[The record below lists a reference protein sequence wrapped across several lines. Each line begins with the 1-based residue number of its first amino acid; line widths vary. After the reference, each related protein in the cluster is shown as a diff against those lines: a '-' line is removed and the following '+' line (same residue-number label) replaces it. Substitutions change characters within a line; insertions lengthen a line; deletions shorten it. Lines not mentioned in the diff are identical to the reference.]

1 MDWVLNMRS
10 PLSDKMKVYALPEAE
25 HVFWQQMT
33 APGTGYLRVP
43 SAAEEKETRM
53 KNDEMAQQL
62 TDFR

>member
-1 MDWVLNMRS
+1 MRS